1 MHKTDFIVSFT
12 IHSLKKHLHNKKKYK
27 MGLDSVAVLTATL
40 FCRWCNKTDKKD
52 NMINRK
58 VNSTSVFL
66 KNLV

>member
-1 MHKTDFIVSFT
+1 
-12 IHSLKKHLHNKKKYK
+12 

-52 NMINRK
+52 NMINKK